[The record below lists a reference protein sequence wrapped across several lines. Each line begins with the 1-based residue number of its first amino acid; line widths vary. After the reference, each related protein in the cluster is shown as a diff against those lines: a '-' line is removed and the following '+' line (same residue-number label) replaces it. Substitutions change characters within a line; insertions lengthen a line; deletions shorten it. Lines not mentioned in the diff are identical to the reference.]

1 MKNRFLR
8 ILFLFVFTF
17 VFSFNFVGCGET
29 PPSKNQ
35 SSESQESSETPEET
49 PGNSSSDTP
58 ATPTPEETPSP
69 TPSTHTCNFG
79 TKWLKD
85 EEFHWHKCNGCNEIS
100 EKARHD
106 TSNVCQVCYYYLP
119 TEQSLTSYYNG
130 HSRYV
135 YDEVIETKTSK
146 ATGNNEYK
154 LPWYDM
160 ADNKF
165 SVVAQDILYR
175 LTFIYGTERENTK
188 EQLDST
194 YNRYKFVISDIDR
207 IGIAGYNA
215 YVLPN
220 LMLTNHIEEDE
231 CNHNNNACDLT
242 CNSCLQIQMKNFTT
256 DNTNLLYNA
265 SSLNLS
271 EAISGKY
278 TTING
283 TSLSDTENQ
292 QNAWNWYDSN
302 LTDLTYESY
311 ANMYLNNFKMA
322 LAEMVSG
329 ETVTANYNKESYDNL
344 INRLVTIDIAA
355 YKTQIISFIKNS
367 IIGTQIVEADS
378 LIGNAEYYTENNY
391 TIDSTFTNVDAQ
403 QSDNA
408 KLYKAYDIII
418 ENILNQTLTNQY
430 RDYNGEDPIDRNYM
444 VNKITKISKGVQS
457 NYLPNN
463 NNELVYSHMILF
475 SKANNTPP
483 TTIRGLIKSSTDANK
498 TLSIVITVVVNGEQ
512 YTETRNVTL
521 TSVEQN
527 FDINIAQLTN
537 GAAFGAYK
545 ADASL
550 NPVDN
555 YILINFNNLD
565 CFQFNVSFLRMLPA
579 E

>member
-8 ILFLFVFTF
+8 LLFLFVFSV
-17 VFSFNFVGCGET
+17 VFSFNFVGCRET

-35 SSESQESSETPEET
+35 SSESSESSETPEET
-49 PGNSSSDTP
+49 PGNSPSDEPSTP
-58 ATPTPEETPSP
+58 SPEETPP
-69 TPSTHTCNFG
+69 TTPPAHTCNFG
-79 TKWLKD
+79 TQWVKD
-85 EEFHWHKCNGCNEIS
+85 EEFHWHKCSVCGEIS
-100 EKARHD
+100 EKARHG

-119 TEQSLTSYYNG
+119 TEQMLTSYYTG

-146 ATGNNEYK
+146 ATRNDEYK

-160 ADNKF
+160 ADNQF

-194 YNRYKFVISDIDR
+194 YNRYKFVVSDIDR
-207 IGIAGYNA
+207 IAISGYNA
-215 YVLPN
+215 YVLPE

-231 CNHNNNACDLT
+231 CSHNNNACDLT

-256 DNTNLLYNA
+256 DNTNLLYNE
-265 SSLNLS
+265 SNLNLS

-283 TSLSDTENQ
+283 TSLSNTENQ

-311 ANMYLNNFKMA
+311 ANKYLNNFKMA
-322 LAEMVSG
+322 LAEIVS
-329 ETVTANYNKESYDNL
+329 EKTITANYNKEAYDNL
-344 INRLVTIDIAA
+344 INRLVTIDVAA
-355 YKTQIISFIKNS
+355 HKAQIISFIKNTV
-367 IIGTQIVEADS
+367 IGTQIVEADS
-378 LIGNAEYYTENNY
+378 LIGNTEYYTENNY
-391 TIDSTFTNVDAQ
+391 TIDSTFANVDGQ
-403 QSDNA
+403 QSNNA

-418 ENILNQTLTNQY
+418 DSILNQTLTNQY
-430 RDYNGEDPIDRNYM
+430 RDYEGDDPIKNNYT
-444 VNKITKISKGVQS
+444 VNKITKISKGVHS

-463 NNELVYSHMILF
+463 NNELVYSHMVLF

-483 TTIRGLIKSSTDANK
+483 TTIRGLISSSTGVDK

-521 TSVEQN
+521 TSSEQN

-537 GAAFGAYK
+537 GASFGAYR
-545 ADASL
+545 ADSL

-565 CFQFNVSFLRMLPA
+565 CVQFNISFLRMLPA